1 MEFRNNR
8 VQDVSQVFD
17 RNWQV
22 NRNNTQRREFLDS
35 RKEHFKRMYNIQ
47 DKTDHRQEILRA
59 NSVNGQV
66 QNLNERMRAMNN
78 GQNMMRRNDFKN
90 NFR

>member
-1 MEFRNNR
+1 MEVNRR

-17 RNWQV
+17 RNW
-22 NRNNTQRREFLDS
+22 NLNNNNKTRKEFLDG
-35 RKEHFKRMYNIQ
+35 RKEHFKRMYNIK
-47 DKTDHRQEILRA
+47 DKAERRQEILRA

-66 QNLNERMRAMNN
+66 ESLNNRMQAMKQ
-78 GQNMMRRNDFKN
+78 GQSRIRMNDFKN

>member
-1 MEFRNNR
+1 MDFNNRR

-17 RNWQV
+17 RNWNV
-22 NRNNTQRREFLDS
+22 NKNNQKRQEFLDG
-35 RKEHFKRMYNIQ
+35 RKEHFKKMYNIR
-47 DKTDHRQEILRA
+47 DKEDKRQEILKA

-66 QNLNERMRAMNN
+66 ESLNNRMQAVTN
-78 GQNMMRRNDFKN
+78 GQRITRMNDFKS

>member
-1 MEFRNNR
+1 MEFNKR

-17 RNWQV
+17 RNWNV
-22 NRNNTQRREFLDS
+22 NKNNQPRKEFLNE
-35 RKEHFKRMYNIQ
+35 RKEHFNKMFNIK
-47 DKTDHRQEILRA
+47 DKEVRRQEILKA

-66 QNLNERMRAMNN
+66 QNLNERMQAMND
-78 GQNMMRRNDFKN
+78 GQRIARMNNIKN

>member
-1 MEFRNNR
+1 MDFNKR

-17 RNWQV
+17 RNWSV
-22 NRNNTQRREFLDS
+22 NKNNQGRKEFLDG
-35 RKEHFKRMYNIQ
+35 RKEHFNKLYGIK
-47 DKTDHRQEILRA
+47 DKTDMRREILDA

-66 QNLNERMRAMNN
+66 KNLNDRMQSMSN
-78 GQNMMRRNDFKN
+78 GQRIARMNDFKN

>member
-1 MEFRNNR
+1 MEFNKR
-8 VQDVSQVFD
+8 VQDISQVFD
-17 RNWQV
+17 RNWNV
-22 NRNNTQRREFLDS
+22 NNNNQSRKEFLDS
-35 RKEHFKRMYNIQ
+35 RKEHFKKMYNIH
-47 DKTDHRQEILRA
+47 DREDRRQEMLKA

-66 QNLNERMRAMNN
+66 KNLNERMQAMNN